1 MKKKCRDSMIGD
13 KNPMYGKS
21 WKDFS
26 TDEKIKNHRIN
37 ISNSLKR
44 RYKDKKNRDLTASA
58 SKKMWESN
66 NFKEKY
72 HKNNSKKVH
81 MYDKDMN
88 YIRTF
93 DSLWD
98 ALKFLNL
105 KSHTTIL
112 KAIKE
117 NKLYKGYY
125 WRREEQKG
133 VTTREIRT
141 QQRVEKIS

>member
-1 MKKKCRDSMIGD
+1 
-13 KNPMYGKS
+13 
-21 WKDFS
+21 
-26 TDEKIKNHRIN
+26 
-37 ISNSLKR
+37 
-44 RYKDKKNRDLTASA
+44 
-58 SKKMWESN
+58 
-66 NFKEKY
+66 
-72 HKNNSKKVH
+72 